1 MPIPREFLTFWFCIF
16 IAGPT
21 LAADYWI
28 SIGSFKDRGAA
39 EQGLIDARKRSSQN
53 IAVVAQPSEDGIRY
67 RVSAGPFTTK
77 NEAQSALTRIKE
89 DGFGGAWVWQL
100 KEYVGGDAYSSLLNT
115 SEEYVG
121 LADMIFLSVNTP
133 TKVKGIGS
141 GQASDLKWIEKC
153 TREIAKYARGYTIVV
168 EKSTLPVKTAQNNSP
183 NNKKMLVL

>member
-1 MPIPREFLTFWFCIF
+1 MPIPRELLTFLFCIF

-39 EQGLIDARKRSSQN
+39 EQGLIDARKRSSQS

-77 NEAQSALTRIKE
+77 NEAQSALTQIKE

-100 KEYVGGDAYSSLLNT
+100 KEYVGGDASSSLLNL

-121 LADMIFLSVNTP
+121 LADMIFDNLPETP
-133 TKVKGIGS
+133 TKPANSEIPGIS
-141 GQASDLKWIEKC
+141 ISVNSMEVPKAPP
-153 TREIAKYARGYTIVV
+153 GYQ
-168 EKSTLPVKTAQNNSP
+168 L
-183 NNKKMLVL
+183 NKLRRDN

>member
-1 MPIPREFLTFWFCIF
+1 MPIPRAILTLLFCIF
-16 IAGPT
+16 ISGPT

-28 SIGSFKDRGAA
+28 SVGSFKDRGAA

-89 DGFGGAWVWQL
+89 DGFGEAWVWQL
-100 KEYVGGDAYSSLLNT
+100 KEYVGGDASSSLSNL

-121 LADMIFLSVNTP
+121 LADMIFDSLPESSTEPAN
-133 TKVKGIGS
+133 S
-141 GQASDLKWIEKC
+141 
-153 TREIAKYARGYTIVV
+153 EIPGVSISIKSMEVPKAPPGYQ
-168 EKSTLPVKTAQNNSP
+168 L
-183 NNKKMLVL
+183 NKLRRDN

>member
-1 MPIPREFLTFWFCIF
+1 MPIPRELLTFLFCIF

-39 EQGLIDARKRSSQN
+39 EQGLIDARKRSSQS
-53 IAVVAQPSEDGIRY
+53 ISVVAQPSEDGIRY

-77 NEAQSALTRIKE
+77 NEAQLALSQIKE

-100 KEYVGGDAYSSLLNT
+100 KEYVGGDASSSLFNL

-121 LADMIFLSVNTP
+121 LADIIFDSLPETSTKPANSEIPGISISVKSMEVP
-133 TKVKGIGS
+133 E
-141 GQASDLKWIEKC
+141 APP
-153 TREIAKYARGYTIVV
+153 GYQ
-168 EKSTLPVKTAQNNSP
+168 L
-183 NNKKMLVL
+183 NKLRRDN

>member
-1 MPIPREFLTFWFCIF
+1 MPIPRELLTFLFCIF

-39 EQGLIDARKRSSQN
+39 EQSLMDARKRSSQN

-77 NEAQSALTRIKE
+77 NEAQSALTKIKE

-100 KEYVGGDAYSSLLNT
+100 KEYVGGDASSSLLNS

-121 LADMIFLSVNTP
+121 LADMIFDNLPETSTKPTNSEAPGVSISV
-133 TKVKGIGS
+133 KS
-141 GQASDLKWIEKC
+141 IEVPK
-153 TREIAKYARGYTIVV
+153 APPGYQ
-168 EKSTLPVKTAQNNSP
+168 L
-183 NNKKMLVL
+183 NKLRRDN

>member
-1 MPIPREFLTFWFCIF
+1 MPIPRELLTFLFCIF

-77 NEAQSALTRIKE
+77 NEAQSALTQIKE

-100 KEYVGGDAYSSLLNT
+100 KEYVGADASSFLLNP

-121 LADMIFLSVNTP
+121 LADMIFDNLSETS
-133 TKVKGIGS
+133 TKS
-141 GQASDLKWIEKC
+141 ANS
-153 TREIAKYARGYTIVV
+153 EIPRVSISAKSMEVPKAPPGYQ
-168 EKSTLPVKTAQNNSP
+168 L
-183 NNKKMLVL
+183 NKLRRDN

>member
-1 MPIPREFLTFWFCIF
+1 MPIPRAILTLLFCIF
-16 IAGPT
+16 ISGPT

-89 DGFGGAWVWQL
+89 DGFGEAWVWQL
-100 KEYVGGDAYSSLLNT
+100 KEYVGGDASSSLSNL

-121 LADMIFLSVNTP
+121 LADMIFDSLPESSTEPAN
-133 TKVKGIGS
+133 S
-141 GQASDLKWIEKC
+141 
-153 TREIAKYARGYTIVV
+153 EIPGVSISIKSMEVPKAPPGYQ
-168 EKSTLPVKTAQNNSP
+168 L
-183 NNKKMLVL
+183 NKLRRDN

>member
-1 MPIPREFLTFWFCIF
+1 MPIPRELLTFLFCIF

-77 NEAQSALTRIKE
+77 NEAQSALTKIKE

-100 KEYVGGDAYSSLLNT
+100 KEYVGGDASSSLLNS

-121 LADMIFLSVNTP
+121 LADMIFDNLPETSTKPTNSEAPGVSISV
-133 TKVKGIGS
+133 KS
-141 GQASDLKWIEKC
+141 IEVPK
-153 TREIAKYARGYTIVV
+153 APPGYQ
-168 EKSTLPVKTAQNNSP
+168 L
-183 NNKKMLVL
+183 NKLRRDN

>member
-1 MPIPREFLTFWFCIF
+1 MPIPRELLTFWFCIF

-77 NEAQSALTRIKE
+77 NEAQSALTQIKE

-100 KEYVGGDAYSSLLNT
+100 KEYVGGDASSSLLNP
-115 SEEYVG
+115 SEEYIG
-121 LADMIFLSVNTP
+121 LADMIFDNLPETSTEPANSEIPGVSISVRSMEVP
-133 TKVKGIGS
+133 K
-141 GQASDLKWIEKC
+141 APP
-153 TREIAKYARGYTIVV
+153 GYQ
-168 EKSTLPVKTAQNNSP
+168 L
-183 NNKKMLVL
+183 NKLRRDN

>member
-1 MPIPREFLTFWFCIF
+1 MPIPRAILTLLFCIF
-16 IAGPT
+16 ISGPT

-89 DGFGGAWVWQL
+89 DGFGEAWVWQL
-100 KEYVGGDAYSSLLNT
+100 REYVGGDASSSLSNLP
-115 SEEYVG
+115 EEYVG
-121 LADMIFLSVNTP
+121 LADMIFDSLPESSTEPAN
-133 TKVKGIGS
+133 S
-141 GQASDLKWIEKC
+141 
-153 TREIAKYARGYTIVV
+153 EIPGVSISIKSMEVPKAPPGYQ
-168 EKSTLPVKTAQNNSP
+168 L
-183 NNKKMLVL
+183 NK